1 MLGEMPELEIDGGTL
16 HYEAIGPATGDPV
29 TLLHGF
35 TQTSRSWRELLAL
48 LPKEFRY
55 LVPDLRGH
63 GATKLKPRAPHT
75 MAACTADLL
84 SLWARE
90 GVTKTHLV
98 GYSMGGRLALQVATA
113 HPDRLLSLTTIGAH
127 AGMAEEL
134 RAARRASD
142 EQLAAKIEQRGVAE
156 FVKYWG
162 TLPLFKGLDRRG
174 PAFRASLDAD
184 RRRNTA
190 AGLAASLRGMGSGV
204 AEPVWDALPRVT
216 CPCLFIAGAEDHGYA
231 HEARRL
237 AASVTDGAA
246 EIVPRA
252 GHAAQLE
259 RPDAVARLLSAH
271 LRGAA
276 QASRAVRTPSP
287 SPPSA

>member
-1 MLGEMPELEIDGGTL
+1 MPELRIPDGTL
-16 HYEAIGPATGDPV
+16 HYEAAGDGAPV

-35 TQTSRSWRELLAL
+35 TQTSRSWRELVGL
-48 LPKEFRY
+48 LPKDFRY

-63 GATKLKPRAPHT
+63 GATKLRPGAPHS
-75 MAACTADLL
+75 MEACTGDLL
-84 SLWARE
+84 ALWEQE
-90 GVTKTHLV
+90 GVGRTHLV
-98 GYSMGGRLALQVATA
+98 GYSMGGRLALHVATS
-113 HPDRLLSLTTIGAH
+113 HPDRLLSLTTVGAH

-134 RAARRASD
+134 RPGRRASD

-156 FVKYWG
+156 FVKYWAS
-162 TLPLFKGLDRRG
+162 LPLFKGLERRG
-174 PAFRASLDAD
+174 PSFRAALDAD
-184 RRRNTA
+184 RRRNSA

-204 AEPVWDALPRVT
+204 AEPVWDRLPSVI

-237 AASVTDGAA
+237 AAAVPDGRA

-259 RPDAVARLLSAH
+259 RPEAVARLLGQH
-271 LRGAA
+271 LREAA
-276 QASRAVRTPSP
+276 RAPRAGRTGSPPTPS
-287 SPPSA
+287 A

>member
-1 MLGEMPELEIDGGTL
+1 MPELDIDGGRL
-16 HYEAIGPATGDPV
+16 HYEAIGPATADAV

-35 TQTSRSWRELLAL
+35 TQTSRSWRELIAL

-63 GATKLKPRAPHT
+63 GLTKLKPGAPHT

-84 SLWARE
+84 ALWAAE
-90 GVTKTHLV
+90 GVGKTHLA

-134 RAARRASD
+134 RPARRASD
-142 EQLAAKIEQRGVAE
+142 DQLATKIERRGVAE

-162 TLPLFKGLDRRG
+162 TLPLFRGLDRRG
-174 PAFRASLDAD
+174 PAFRATLDAD

-204 AEPVWDALPRVT
+204 ADPVWDQVPRIE

-237 AASVTDGAA
+237 AASVPDGRA

-252 GHAAQLE
+252 GHAVQLE
-259 RPDAVARLLSAH
+259 RPQAVARLL
-271 LRGAA
+271 GAQLKA
-276 QASRAVRTPSP
+276 VTQASRAARTPSP
-287 SPPSA
+287 SRPSA